1 LFIRVAEERSDMR
14 IPQTAERIKEA
25 PAQALRAVF
34 AGVGQVLLITE
45 RVRRRSGGDDQ
56 GKPAGGNVATAEA
69 AGTSEAPAAPEA
81 SAGTGETVEASAAES
96 AGAVGVKVSAPKS
109 TKAAGTKVAG
119 AKAAGTKAAGPKAA
133 GTKAASAKAAGPKV
147 AGTKAASAKAA
158 GTKAAGAKAAGTK
171 AAGTRAKAVPAEAPA
186 AEAPKTEAPAAETP
200 APASPEVPAS
210 AEAST
215 PTGGATSVLPVP
227 HYSQLSIASL
237 RARMRGLDVGQ
248 VRDLLNYERTH
259 EDRENVVTMFE
270 RRIAKLLEEA
280 GDTGTAQG

>member
-119 AKAAGTKAAGPKAA
+119 AKAA

-259 EDRENVVTMFE
+259 EDRENVVAMFE